1 MRAGKAAWVAF
12 GLSTAL
18 AGAAEAQEPPAQP
31 GLAGVPIG
39 APATIRRPAL
49 RRAARRLPPR
59 RTFGDDGSAAAAADV
74 LGQSATPPALPPGT
88 FDLGNGL
95 SFLLNYTGQAVANPV
110 GGIRQGSAY
119 AGQLFFGIDADL
131 QRLAGIAGG
140 SVHVAVTNRHGR
152 NLADDFIGNN
162 TSVQEIFGGGQTT
175 RLTLLSYQQKLF
187 DNRLDIEVGRL
198 VANINFLNSPIYC
211 NFQTNSA
218 CGNPTFVFKT
228 SNFTFWPVASW
239 GGHAKAWLTDTV
251 FFHVGAY
258 EVNPLHQQP
267 GDNGLDFSTKGATG
281 AIVPFELGY
290 STTFANDALPRN
302 YGIGGWVDRSDYT
315 DPVLDAA
322 GGRRVLTGFS
332 PATRFGRSGIY
343 ARFDQ
348 MVWRPDPKGIQGLT
362 LFGVAM
368 AGTGG
373 ALGRGLLPGGR
384 RAPDRHLRRAA
395 LRHGGL
401 RHQHAGL
408 QPAGA
413 RQHRGGASLPRP
425 VPHDPEASDHD
436 GAELRHPG
444 FARGPADA
452 EPAIHHQSG
461 PDPLPVLPEEHPRRL
476 GGRRQALGGPVH
488 PGRPRPGSG
497 QPVRGPERKS
507 GAPTKGAPAEVT
519 RGLRNESR

>member
-1 MRAGKAAWVAF
+1 MKAGKAAWAALGF
-12 GLSTAL
+12 CTAL
-18 AGAAEAQEPPAQP
+18 AGGTRPAEAQEASAPP
-31 GLAGVPIG
+31 GLAGPRLG
-39 APATIRRPAL
+39 APAAIRRPVL
-49 RRAARRLPPR
+49 RRVARRAPPR
-59 RTFGDDGSAAAAADV
+59 RSFGDDGSAAAAADV
-74 LGQSATPPALPPGT
+74 LGQTATPPALPPGT

-95 SFLLNYTGQAVANPV
+95 SFLLNYTGQGATNPV
-110 GGIRQGSAY
+110 GGIRRGAAW

-131 QRLAGIAGG
+131 RRLAGIEG
-140 SVHVAVTNRHGR
+140 SSFHVAVTNRHGR
-152 NLADDFIGNN
+152 SLANDVIGNN

-239 GGHAKAWLTDTV
+239 GGHAKAWLTDRV

-281 AIVPFELGY
+281 AIIPFELGY
-290 STTFANDALPRN
+290 ATTFANDALPRN
-302 YGIGGWVDRSDYT
+302 YGIGGWVDRSDYA
-315 DPVLDAA
+315 DPVRDVA
-322 GGRRVLTGFS
+322 GGPAVLTGLT

-348 MVWRPDPKGIQGLT
+348 MVWRPDPNGIGGLT

-373 ALGRGLLPGGR
+373 RLVEDYFLEIGALQTGTFAGRPYDTVGFVINTQAFSPLALGNIAAAQASLGLFRTIPKQQIMMELNYGIQVTPAIR
-384 RAPDRHLRRAA
+384 LTPNLQYIVNPDQTRFPYYPKNIPDTLVVGAK
-395 LRHGGL
+395 LSVDL
-401 RHQHAGL
+401 FTLAGL
-408 QPAGA
+408 
-413 RQHRGGASLPRP
+413 
-425 VPHDPEASDHD
+425 
-436 GAELRHPG
+436 
-444 FARGPADA
+444 ARGP
-452 EPAIHHQSG
+452 
-461 PDPLPVLPEEHPRRL
+461 
-476 GGRRQALGGPVH
+476 
-488 PGRPRPGSG
+488 GS
-497 QPVRGPERKS
+497 P
-507 GAPTKGAPAEVT
+507 
-519 RGLRNESR
+519 

>member
-1 MRAGKAAWVAF
+1 MNAGKAAWAAL
-12 GLSTAL
+12 GLCTAL
-18 AGAAEAQEPPAQP
+18 GIGTTSAEAQDAPAPP
-31 GLAGVPIG
+31 GLAQVANG
-39 APATIRRPAL
+39 APALVRRPAL
-49 RRAARRLPPR
+49 RRVARRAPR
-59 RTFGDDGSAAAAADV
+59 PRPFGNDGSAAAAADV
-74 LGQSATPPALPPGT
+74 LGQTATPPALSPGT

-95 SFLLNYTGQAVANPV
+95 SLLLNYTGQAAANPI

-119 AGQLFFGIDADL
+119 AGQLFFGIDGDL
-131 QRLAGIAGG
+131 QRLAGIEGG
-140 SVHVAVTNRHGR
+140 SFHVAVTNRHGR
-152 NLADDFIGNN
+152 NLADDRIGNN

-239 GGHAKAWLTDTV
+239 GGHVKAWLTDRV

-281 AIVPFELGY
+281 AIVPFELRY
-290 STTFANDALPRN
+290 STTFANDELPRN
-302 YGIGGWVDRSDYT
+302 YGIGGWIDRSDYT

-322 GGRRVLTGFS
+322 GGRRVLTGLS
-332 PATRFGRSGIY
+332 PATRFGRSGVY

-373 ALGRGLLPGGR
+373 RLVEDYFLEIGALQTGTFAGRPYDTVGFVINTQAFSPLALGNIEAAQASLGLF
-384 RAPDRHLRRAA
+384 RAIPRQQIMMELNYGIQVSPAIRLTPNLQYIVNPDQTRFPFYPKNIPDAFVVGAKLSVD
-395 LRHGGL
+395 LFTL
-401 RHQHAGL
+401 AGL
-408 QPAGA
+408 AKG
-413 RQHRGGASLPRP
+413 
-425 VPHDPEASDHD
+425 
-436 GAELRHPG
+436 
-444 FARGPADA
+444 
-452 EPAIHHQSG
+452 
-461 PDPLPVLPEEHPRRL
+461 
-476 GGRRQALGGPVH
+476 
-488 PGRPRPGSG
+488 PGS
-497 QPVRGPERKS
+497 P
-507 GAPTKGAPAEVT
+507 
-519 RGLRNESR
+519 

>member
-1 MRAGKAAWVAF
+1 MNAGKAAWAAL
-12 GLSTAL
+12 GLCTAL
-18 AGAAEAQEPPAQP
+18 GIGATSAEAQDAPAPP
-31 GLAGVPIG
+31 GLAQVANG
-39 APATIRRPAL
+39 APALVRRPVL
-49 RRAARRLPPR
+49 RRVARRAPR
-59 RTFGDDGSAAAAADV
+59 PRPFGNDGSAAAAADV
-74 LGQSATPPALPPGT
+74 LGQTATPPALSPGT

-95 SFLLNYTGQAVANPV
+95 SLLLNYTGQAAANPI
-110 GGIRQGSAY
+110 GGLRQGSAY
-119 AGQLFFGIDADL
+119 AGQLFFGIDGDL
-131 QRLAGIAGG
+131 QRLAGIEGG
-140 SVHVAVTNRHGR
+140 SFHVAVTNRHGR
-152 NLADDFIGNN
+152 NLADDRIGNN

-239 GGHAKAWLTDTV
+239 GGHAKAWLTDRV

-290 STTFANDALPRN
+290 STTFANDELPRN
-302 YGIGGWVDRSDYT
+302 YGIGGWIDRSDYT

-322 GGRRVLTGFS
+322 GGRRVLTGLS
-332 PATRFGRSGIY
+332 PATRFGRSGVY

-373 ALGRGLLPGGR
+373 RLVEDYFLEIGALQTGTFAGRPYDTVGFVINTQAFSPLALGNIEAAQASLGLF
-384 RAPDRHLRRAA
+384 RAIPRQQIMMELNYGIQVSPAIRLTPNLQYIVNPDQTRFPFYPKNIPDAFVVGAKLSVD
-395 LRHGGL
+395 LFTL
-401 RHQHAGL
+401 AGL
-408 QPAGA
+408 AKG
-413 RQHRGGASLPRP
+413 
-425 VPHDPEASDHD
+425 
-436 GAELRHPG
+436 
-444 FARGPADA
+444 
-452 EPAIHHQSG
+452 
-461 PDPLPVLPEEHPRRL
+461 
-476 GGRRQALGGPVH
+476 
-488 PGRPRPGSG
+488 PGS
-497 QPVRGPERKS
+497 P
-507 GAPTKGAPAEVT
+507 
-519 RGLRNESR
+519 

>member
-1 MRAGKAAWVAF
+1 MNAGKAAWAAL
-12 GLSTAL
+12 GLCTAL
-18 AGAAEAQEPPAQP
+18 GIGATSAEAQDAPAPP
-31 GLAGVPIG
+31 GLAQVANG
-39 APATIRRPAL
+39 APALVRRPAL
-49 RRAARRLPPR
+49 RRVARRAPR
-59 RTFGDDGSAAAAADV
+59 PRPFGNDGSAAAAADV
-74 LGQSATPPALPPGT
+74 LGQNATPPALSPGT

-95 SFLLNYTGQAVANPV
+95 SLLLNYTGQAAANPI
-110 GGIRQGSAY
+110 GGLRQGSAY
-119 AGQLFFGIDADL
+119 AGQLFFGIDGDL
-131 QRLAGIAGG
+131 QRLAGIEGG
-140 SVHVAVTNRHGR
+140 SFHVAVTNRHGR
-152 NLADDFIGNN
+152 NLADDRIGNN

-239 GGHAKAWLTDTV
+239 GGHVKAWLTDRV

-290 STTFANDALPRN
+290 STTFANDELPRN
-302 YGIGGWVDRSDYT
+302 YGIGGWIDRSDYT

-322 GGRRVLTGFS
+322 GGRRVLTGLS
-332 PATRFGRSGIY
+332 PATRFGRSGVY

-373 ALGRGLLPGGR
+373 RLVEDYFLEIGALQTGTFAGRPYDTVGFVINTQAFSPLALGNIEAAQASLGLF
-384 RAPDRHLRRAA
+384 RAIPRQQIMMELNYGIQVSPAIRLTPNLQYIVNPDQTRFPFYPKNIPDAFVVGAKLSVD
-395 LRHGGL
+395 LFTL
-401 RHQHAGL
+401 AGL
-408 QPAGA
+408 AKG
-413 RQHRGGASLPRP
+413 
-425 VPHDPEASDHD
+425 
-436 GAELRHPG
+436 
-444 FARGPADA
+444 
-452 EPAIHHQSG
+452 
-461 PDPLPVLPEEHPRRL
+461 
-476 GGRRQALGGPVH
+476 
-488 PGRPRPGSG
+488 PGS
-497 QPVRGPERKS
+497 P
-507 GAPTKGAPAEVT
+507 
-519 RGLRNESR
+519 